1 MSQESSINPVSSFSG
16 KDAWTVAREVSRSAG
31 ELLLEWW
38 PKLKEISDEGDNDI
52 VTNVDK
58 AAEILI
64 RDELARQFPTHGFYG
79 EELKGDQL
87 ESGFVWVVDPI
98 DGTRNYAMGIPF
110 FSIVVALA
118 KDGEV
123 VTGVNYDPLR
133 DEMFHAALGCGAFLG
148 EDKIKVSSRE
158 SLDGSV
164 IGTDAAY
171 GEDNGTEKTL
181 QMLRRLWPR
190 LSSVRMI
197 GSSALGISYAASGR
211 LDIYV
216 HHSLQPY
223 DQAAGLLLIEE
234 AGGLATD
241 RYGYRAKL
249 NSDGIIATS
258 ALLHEDFIKA
268 TIKRT

>member
-1 MSQESSINPVSSFSG
+1 MPPDFFFFQAGDCIRDSPVTG
-16 KDAWTVAREVSRSAG
+16 VQTCALPICEVSRSAG

-79 EELKGDQL
+79 EELKGDRL

-98 DGTRNYAMGIPF
+98 DGTRNYAMGIPC

-133 DEMFHAALGCGAFLG
+133 DEMF
-148 EDKIKVSSRE
+148 R
-158 SLDGSV
+158 
-164 IGTDAAY
+164 
-171 GEDNGTEKTL
+171 
-181 QMLRRLWPR
+181 
-190 LSSVRMI
+190 
-197 GSSALGISYAASGR
+197 
-211 LDIYV
+211 
-216 HHSLQPY
+216 
-223 DQAAGLLLIEE
+223 
-234 AGGLATD
+234 D
-241 RYGYRAKL
+241 RKSTRL
-249 NSDGIIATS
+249 NST
-258 ALLHEDFIKA
+258 HC
-268 TIKRT
+268 